1 MNQKY
6 IKILFS
12 FLLFLLVIETYGQKD
27 STRLKRLSD
36 RKLTKNVIANYFEYD
51 NLSFKIDAKVVTT
64 KKTYNLNIIYR
75 NVNDSAIWI
84 NINHNTGIP
93 VARFLITKDST
104 KMLNRIDNKYLAM
117 SNKQIVKKFNYDI
130 TFDIIQSIFTA
141 QLLNLDPEKEIIQT
155 YSHYKVYIDS
165 CAYLMQN
172 IKKKKMHRL
181 VKKDKIDEYYIHK
194 IKIDPNFKITS
205 TSLNNNI
212 KRQKI
217 FVEYSKYD
225 KDEGF
230 PKRIDIVLSNKNG
243 DSQINM
249 KIKKAKFNKKNLGL
263 SFKIP
268 KKYEKV
274 TLE

>member
-6 IKILFS
+6 FKILFS
-12 FLLFLLVIETYGQKD
+12 FLLFLLAIGTYGQKD

-36 RKLTKNVIANYFEYD
+36 RKLTKNIIANYFEYD
-51 NLSFKIDAKVVTT
+51 NLSFKIDAKVVTI

-75 NVNDSAIWI
+75 NVKDSAIWI
-84 NINHNTGIP
+84 NVNHNTGIP
-93 VARFLITKDST
+93 VARFLITPDST
-104 KMLNRIDNKYLAM
+104 KILNRIDNKYLAM
-117 SNKQIVKKFNYDI
+117 SNKQIVNKFNYDI

-141 QLLNLDPEKEIIQT
+141 QLLNLDPEKEILQT

-181 VKKDKIDEYYIHK
+181 VKKDKIDEYYIHQ
-194 IKIDPNFKITS
+194 IRINPDFKILS
-205 TSLNNNI
+205 TSLDNNL

-225 KDEGF
+225 KEKKY
-230 PKRIDIVLSNKNG
+230 PKRMDITLSNKNG
-243 DSQINM
+243 DTHINM

-268 KKYEKV
+268 KKYERI

>member
-6 IKILFS
+6 FKILFS
-12 FLLFLLVIETYGQKD
+12 FLLFLLAIGTYGQKD

-36 RKLTKNVIANYFEYD
+36 RKLTKNIIANYFEYD
-51 NLSFKIDAKVVTT
+51 NLSFKIDAKVVTI

-75 NVNDSAIWI
+75 NVKDSAIWI
-84 NINHNTGIP
+84 NVNHNTGIP
-93 VARFLITKDST
+93 VARFLITPDST
-104 KMLNRIDNKYLAM
+104 KILNRIDNKYLAM
-117 SNKQIVKKFNYDI
+117 SNKQIVNKFNYDI

-141 QLLNLDPEKEIIQT
+141 QLLNLDPEKEILQT

-181 VKKDKIDEYYIHK
+181 VKKDKIDEYYIHQ
-194 IKIDPNFKITS
+194 IRINPDFKILS
-205 TSLNNNI
+205 TSLDNNL

-225 KDEGF
+225 KEKKY
-230 PKRIDIVLSNKNG
+230 PKRMDITLSNKN
-243 DSQINM
+243 DDTHINM

-268 KKYEKV
+268 KKYERI